1 MIREIEGEYII
12 QTGKT
17 EFGKILRKKKNGESI
32 KGTIAQE
39 LYSWTCK
46 SVVVFEAEVL
56 IKK

>member
-17 EFGKILRKKKNGESI
+17 EFGKILRKKNGESI

-46 SVVVFEAEVL
+46 SLVVFEAEVL